1 MFMEEKYLIKKINAR
16 EILDSRG
23 NPTIEAEVITKGG
36 FIGRASIPSGV
47 STGKYEALELRDLD
61 NSRFLGKGVSKAV
74 LNVKTKI
81 SEALIG
87 MDCRKQRE
95 IDEKMIKLD
104 GTKNKSMLGA
114 NAILSVSLAN
124 AKSAA
129 NAQGIH
135 LYEYLGGVT
144 AVTLPI
150 PMMNI
155 INGGK
160 HAGNKLRIQEF
171 LILPVGAD
179 SFKEALRMGVEVYHK
194 LKNILKDKYGSSAIN
209 VGDEGGFAP
218 PMEKTNEALEAIIN
232 AIEESGFKPNKEI
245 LLGIDAAA
253 TNFYNEK
260 DKKYYIDDK
269 ALTSEEMLDFY
280 MELIKNYKIFS
291 IEDPFQEEDF
301 ESFAQLTKLVNKSIQ
316 IVGDDLF
323 VTNIERLNK
332 GINMKAANALLM
344 KVNQIGTLTE
354 AIEAAELAF
363 RNGYKV
369 IVSHRSGETED
380 STIADIAVGIK
391 AQEIKTGA
399 PARGERTA
407 KYNQLL
413 RIEEYLGNSARY
425 WGKLLF

>member
-1 MFMEEKYLIKKINAR
+1 MEEKYLIKKVNAR

-23 NPTIEAEVITKGG
+23 NPTVEAEVTTEGG
-36 FIGRASIPSGV
+36 FVGRASVPSGA

-61 NSRFLGKGVSKAV
+61 ASKFLGKGVSKAV

-95 IDEKMIKLD
+95 IDEEMIKLD
-104 GTKNKSMLGA
+104 GTKNKSVLGA

-124 AKSAA
+124 AKAAA
-129 NAQGIH
+129 NAQGIPLH
-135 LYEYLGGVT
+135 EHLGGVT

-160 HAGNKLRIQEF
+160 HAGNKLKIQEF
-171 LILPVGAD
+171 LILPIGAD
-179 SFKEALRMGVEVYHK
+179 SFKEALRMGVEVYYA
-194 LKNILKDKYGSSAIN
+194 LKNILKSKYGVSATN

-218 PMEKTNEALEAIIN
+218 PMEKTNEALEAIIK
-232 AIEESGFKPNKEI
+232 AIEESGFKLNKDVW
-245 LLGIDAAA
+245 LGIDAAA
-253 TNFYNEK
+253 SNFYNEK
-260 DKKYYIDDK
+260 DGKYHIDDK
-269 ALTSEEMLDFY
+269 ALTPEEMLEFY
-280 MELIKNYKIFS
+280 KELIKNYKVFS

-301 ESFAQLTKLVNKSIQ
+301 ESFVQLTKSVGKNTQ
-316 IVGDDLF
+316 IIGDDLF
-323 VTNIERLNK
+323 VTNIERLSK
-332 GINMKAANALLM
+332 GISMEAANALLM

-354 AIEAAELAF
+354 AIEAAELAL

-413 RIEEYLGNSARY
+413 RIEEYLSSSAKY
-425 WGKLLF
+425 WGKIISI

>member
-1 MFMEEKYLIKKINAR
+1 MKDKKYLIKKVDAR

-23 NPTIEAEVITKGG
+23 NPTIEAEVITEGG
-36 FIGRASIPSGV
+36 FIGRASVPSGA
-47 STGKYEALELRDLD
+47 STGIYEALELRDLD
-61 NSRFLGKGVSKAV
+61 ESRFFGKGVSKAV

-95 IDEKMIKLD
+95 IDEEMIKLD
-104 GTKNKSMLGA
+104 GTKNKSALGA

-124 AKSAA
+124 AKAAA
-129 NAQGIH
+129 NAEGVALH
-135 LYEYLGGVT
+135 EYLGGVT
-144 AVTLPI
+144 SVALPI

-160 HAGNKLRIQEF
+160 HAGNKLKIQEF
-171 LILPVGAD
+171 LILPVNAD
-179 SFKEALRMGVEVYHK
+179 SFKEALRMGVEVYHT
-194 LKNILKDKYGSSAIN
+194 LKNILKNKYGASAIN

-218 PMEKTNEALEAIIN
+218 PMDKTNEALEAIIK
-232 AIEESGFKPNKEI
+232 AIEESGLKLNKDVW
-245 LLGIDAAA
+245 LGVDAAA
-253 TNFYNEK
+253 SNFYDEK
-260 DKKYYIDDK
+260 NGKYSIDNK
-269 ALTSEEMLDFY
+269 ALTPEEMLEFY
-280 MELIKNYKIFS
+280 KGLIKNYKVFS

-301 ESFAQLTKLVNKSIQ
+301 ESFAQLTKEVGKNTQ

-332 GINMKAANALLM
+332 GISIGAANALLM

-363 RNGYKV
+363 RNGFKV

-413 RIEEYLGNSARY
+413 RIEEYLGNSAKY
-425 WGKLLF
+425 WGKILA

>member
-1 MFMEEKYLIKKINAR
+1 MKEEKYLIKKVNAR

-23 NPTIEAEVITKGG
+23 NPTVEAEVITEGG
-36 FIGRASIPSGV
+36 FLGRASVPSGA
-47 STGKYEALELRDLD
+47 STGKYEALELRDMD

-95 IDEKMIKLD
+95 IDEEMLKLD
-104 GTKNKSMLGA
+104 GTKNKSILGA

-124 AKSAA
+124 AKAAA
-129 NAQGIH
+129 NAQGIPLH
-135 LYEYLGGVT
+135 EHLGGVT

-160 HAGNKLRIQEF
+160 HAGNKLKIQEF
-171 LILPVGAD
+171 LILPVGAN
-179 SFKEALRMGVEVYHK
+179 SFKEALRIGVEVYYA
-194 LKNILKDKYGSSAIN
+194 LKNILKNKYGRSAIN

-218 PMEKTNEALEAIIN
+218 PMEKTNEALEAIIK
-232 AIEESGFKPNKEI
+232 AVEESGFKLNKEI
-245 LLGIDAAA
+245 WLGIDAAA
-253 TNFYNEK
+253 SNFYSEK
-260 DKKYYIDDK
+260 DGKYYIDDK
-269 ALTSEEMLDFY
+269 TLTPGELLDFY
-280 MELIKNYKIFS
+280 KELIKNYKVFS

-301 ESFAQLTKLVNKSIQ
+301 ESFVQLTKNAGKNTQ

-323 VTNIERLNK
+323 VTNIERLSK
-332 GINMKAANALLM
+332 GISMGAANALLM

-380 STIADIAVGIK
+380 PIIADIAVGIK

-413 RIEEYLGNSARY
+413 RIEEYLGDSAKY
-425 WGKLLF
+425 WGKILV